1 MSEPTRDPAI
11 RGKVIRFKWTEG
23 PTKGTTYEHTFH
35 DDGTVEWRDPEQAEA
50 PPSGGGVQPR
60 RAPERPVYAAI
71 EVAEQA
77 YLVSYLAASGYT
89 LTVVLNFRDQQLIG
103 FASGAKEWFP
113 IRGTFE
119 VVEGTGTAAPRV
131 RQ

>member
-1 MSEPTRDPAI
+1 MSEPIRDPAI
-11 RGKVIRFKWTEG
+11 RGKVIQFKWTEG
-23 PTKGTTYEHTFH
+23 PTKGTTHEHTFH
-35 DDGTVEWRDPEQAEA
+35 EDGTVEWRDAEQAEA
-50 PPSGGGVQPR
+50 PRSGGGPPQR
-60 RAPERPVYAAI
+60 GTPEKPVYAAI

-89 LTVVLNFRDQQLIG
+89 LTVVLNFRDKQLIG

-119 VVEGTGTAAPRV
+119 VIEK
-131 RQ
+131 